1 MESSRRVIEINGV
14 KVDVD
19 LREASAVETLRVG
32 DAVRVLT
39 KDYASNYKVSSG
51 CVIGFEQFKNLP
63 TIVIAYADVSYSDA
77 DVKFLH
83 YNNASKDV
91 EVIAADEATKIG
103 FDMQAAKDALAKKIE
118 KAEQA
123 LKEARQKRDYFIVNI
138 GRAWAPAETV

>member
-51 CVIGFEQFKNLP
+51 CVIGFEQFKSLP

-118 KAEQA
+118 KAELA
-123 LKEARQKRDYFIVNI
+123 LKEAHEKRDYFIANI
-138 GRAWAPAETV
+138 GRAWTPVETA